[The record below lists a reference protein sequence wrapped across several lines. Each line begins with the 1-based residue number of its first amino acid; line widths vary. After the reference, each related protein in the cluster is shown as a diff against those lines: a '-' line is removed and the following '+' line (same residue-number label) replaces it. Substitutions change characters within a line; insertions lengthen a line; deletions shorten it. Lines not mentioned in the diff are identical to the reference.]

1 MTKSY
6 CKSNSRVSEGT
17 KVGHS
22 SVAKIVTWSQ
32 PNRESKRDTETDKP
46 VATEGDCSKCI
57 TENLKRENRA
67 SGDVHGF

>member
-6 CKSNSRVSEGT
+6 FKSNPRVSEGT
-17 KVGHS
+17 KVGYS

-32 PNRESKRDTETDKP
+32 PSRESKRDTETDKP
-46 VATEGDCSKCI
+46 VATEGDCSKC
-57 TENLKRENRA
+57 KRENTA